1 MNTKLTTLISALAL
15 TVNDEH
21 LIQNAFVHR
30 SYLNESKEFDNSNER
45 LEYLGDAVLELATS
59 NYLYNTYPNFQEGM
73 LTNMRAALVRTES
86 LGETAIGLGFDKL
99 LLMSKGEEATG
110 GRQNR
115 SILADTFEAFLG
127 AVYLDQ
133 GYEAAVS
140 ILTEHIFKKAAV
152 VLEAES
158 YKDNKSLLQEIAQSR
173 YKSTPLY
180 NLISESGP
188 DHDKVFVMQVM
199 IGDKAYGEGKGKSK
213 QASQENAAKN
223 TLEMITHY
231 WYNTVYAKNQTW
243 SNR

>member
-1 MNTKLTTLISALAL
+1 MKILGITP
-15 TVNDEH
+15 NDAH
-21 LIQNAFVHR
+21 LLQNAFVHR
-30 SYLNESKEFDNSNER
+30 SYLNESKDFTDSNER

-59 NYLYNTYPNFQEGM
+59 HYLYSTYPNFQEGM

-86 LGETAIGLGFDKL
+86 LGSTAIDLGFDKL

-133 GYEAAVS
+133 GYDTCVKL
-140 ILTEHIFKKAAV
+140 LTEHIFKKAAV

-158 YKDNKSLLQEIAQSR
+158 YKDNKSLLQEVSQSR
-173 YKSTPLY
+173 YKVTPQY

-188 DHDKVFVMQVM
+188 DHDKEFVMQVM
-199 IGDKAYGEGKGKSK
+199 IGSEIFGQGKGKSK
-213 QASQENAAKN
+213 QIAQEDAAKN
-223 TLEMITHY
+223 TLEMINH
-231 WYNTVYAKNQTW
+231 
-243 SNR
+243 S

>member
-1 MNTKLTTLISALAL
+1 MNTKLTALIASLKL
-15 TVNDEH
+15 SVKNEH

-30 SYLNESKEFDNSNER
+30 SFLNESKDFIDSNER

-59 NYLYNTYPNFQEGM
+59 HYLFTTYPDFQEGM

-133 GYEAAVS
+133 GYDACVS
-140 ILTEHIFKKAAV
+140 ILTEHIFKKAAT
-152 VLEAES
+152 VLTEQT

-188 DHDKVFVMQVM
+188 DHDKEFIMQVM
-199 IGDKAYGEGKGKSK
+199 IGNKAYGEGHGKSK
-213 QASQENAAKN
+213 QASQEDAAKN
-223 TLEMITHY
+223 TLEMITH
-231 WYNTVYAKNQTW
+231 
-243 SNR
+243 S

>member
-1 MNTKLTTLISALAL
+1 MNTKLKLLITTLGL
-15 TVNDEH
+15 TINDEH
-21 LIQNAFVHR
+21 LIQNAMVHR
-30 SYLNESKEFDNSNER
+30 SYLNESKEFANSNER

-59 NYLYNTYPNFQEGM
+59 HYLYNTYPDFQEGM

-86 LGETAIGLGFDKL
+86 LGETAMGLGFDKL

-133 GYEAAVS
+133 GYETCVK
-140 ILTEHIFKKAAV
+140 ILTEHIFQKAAI
-152 VLEAES
+152 VLKSET

-173 YKSTPLY
+173 YKSTPQY
-180 NLISESGP
+180 NLLSESGP
-188 DHDKVFVMQVM
+188 DHDKEFIMQVV
-199 IGDKAYGEGKGKSK
+199 IGDKQYGEGRGKSK
-213 QASQENAAKN
+213 QTAQEDAAKV

-231 WYNTVYAKNQTW
+231 
-243 SNR
+243 

>member
-1 MNTKLTTLISALAL
+1 MNNKLKTLITTLGL
-15 TVNDEH
+15 TVTNEH

-30 SYLNESKEFDNSNER
+30 SYLNESREFKDSNER

-59 NYLYNTYPNFQEGM
+59 HFLFDTYPDFQEGM

-86 LGETAIGLGFDKL
+86 LGETALGLGFDKL

-127 AVYLDQ
+127 AIYLDQ
-133 GYEAAVS
+133 GYATCVK
-140 ILTEHIFKKAAV
+140 ILNEHIFQKAAI
-152 VLEAES
+152 VLSEQS

-173 YKSTPLY
+173 YKATPLY

-188 DHDKVFVMQVM
+188 DHDKEFIMQVV
-199 IGDKAYGEGKGKSK
+199 ISGQPYGEGHGKSK
-213 QASQENAAKN
+213 QASQEDAAKN
-223 TLEMITHY
+223 TLEMITH
-231 WYNTVYAKNQTW
+231 
-243 SNR
+243 S

>member
-1 MNTKLTTLISALAL
+1 MNTKISKLISDLGL
-15 TVNDEH
+15 TIHDEH

-30 SYLNESKEFDNSNER
+30 SYLNESKEFKDSNER

-59 NYLYNTYPNFQEGM
+59 HFLFKTYPDFQEGM

-86 LGETAIGLGFDKL
+86 LGETALRLGFDQL

-127 AVYLDQ
+127 ALYLDQ
-133 GYEAAVS
+133 DYAACTK
-140 ILTEHIFKKAAV
+140 LLDEYIFNKAAT
-152 VLEAES
+152 VLAKQS

-180 NLISESGP
+180 ELISETGP
-188 DHDKVFVMQVM
+188 DHDKAFVMQVK
-199 IGDKAYGEGKGKSK
+199 IKDDLYAKGQGKSK
-213 QASQENAAKN
+213 QAAQEDAAKN
-223 TLEMITHY
+223 TLEMITH
-231 WYNTVYAKNQTW
+231 
-243 SNR
+243 S

>member
-1 MNTKLTTLISALAL
+1 MNTKLSTLITKLGL
-15 TVNDEH
+15 TIKDQH

-30 SYLNESKEFDNSNER
+30 SYLNESKEFNDSNER

-59 NYLYNTYPNFQEGM
+59 HFLFNTYPDFQEGM

-86 LGETAIGLGFDKL
+86 LGDTALNLGFDKL

-127 AVYLDQ
+127 AIYLDQ
-133 GYEAAVS
+133 GYETCVA
-140 ILTEHIFKKAAV
+140 ILTEYIFKKAAV
-152 VLEAES
+152 VLTEQS

-188 DHDKVFVMQVM
+188 DHDKKFIMQVM
-199 IGDKAYGEGKGKSK
+199 IGNQAYAQGTGKSK
-213 QASQENAAKN
+213 QTSQEDAAKN
-223 TLEMITHY
+223 TLEMITH
-231 WYNTVYAKNQTW
+231 
-243 SNR
+243 S